1 MKKLGLEK
9 ILLSVL
15 IILTCLELSA
25 QEERRLI
32 RQGNRFFKEGK
43 FSEAETNYKKAG
55 EIAPD
60 IYQLESN
67 LGAARYRQ
75 GMFESALGNYTNLL
89 DLSKS
94 NEEKADV
101 LYNIGNTLLQAAE
114 YDKSMEAYR
123 NALRLN
129 PEHDK
134 SRYNMAVAQKMKEQ
148 QQQNQQNQDQDQDDD
163 QEQDED
169 QEQQPQDNEDE
180 QEQEQEQ
187 EQQQDQSE
195 MSPEEMERFLE
206 ALEDRDREIQE
217 ELQKER
223 HKTERRQVEKNW

>member
-1 MKKLGLEK
+1 MKKIELAK
-9 ILLSVL
+9 ILLSIVIVL
-15 IILTCLELSA
+15 TFCELSA

-43 FSEAETNYKKAG
+43 FSEAETKYNKAK
-55 EIAPD
+55 ELAPD
-60 IYQLESN
+60 KYQLESN
-67 LGAARYRQ
+67 MGAARYRQ
-75 GMFESALGNYTNLL
+75 GMFESALRNYSNLL
-89 DLSKS
+89 DLSKT

-129 PEHDK
+129 PDHDR

-148 QQQNQQNQDQDQDDD
+148 QQQNQQNQCQDQDDD
-163 QEQDED
+163 QDKDED
-169 QEQQPQDNEDE
+169 QDQQPQDDDE
-180 QEQEQEQ
+180 QEQDQDL

-195 MSPEEMERFLE
+195 MSQEEMERFLE
-206 ALEDRDREIQE
+206 ALEQRDREIQE

-223 HKTERRQVEKNW
+223 HKTEQRQVEKNW